1 MEYEQ
6 WLEQLEQNGKAL
18 REKKD
23 LLTKAAARCSKKT
36 QEDLKDFLDNLDLM
50 FSTEAVP
57 EGMDLFLEQEKSLTK
72 EDFKRIKLGSEI
84 VELAANLKPPM
95 EFLSQK
101 GVRGALLD
109 IMKAS
114 GAANE
119 MYTKPNLAES
129 PGLREMAYR
138 ASPINLAAQYMALRR
153 IPSEGA
159 AAEEFI
165 NALSTVPRWEKE
177 ALLKKTM
184 QNEAAA
190 DAIRNGDTKQF
201 DAFYKTV
208 QQEELSKTR
217 SFREWSDEIAKRYR
231 NRDITYAQL
240 ELEMS
245 ALRALAPG
253 KNDNEREQQ
262 QISIGNFRSKVAE
275 LKKQKTGEIDPEAYQ
290 KQLADS
296 YIDDADLSVECLDD
310 IYGMNPR
317 FHPEL
322 VNPNASDPTLGYTES
337 NMKNYMPPF
346 NMDVKVGGKSVSN
359 REFAS
364 LASLAIY
371 DLNIGGSYVFRNV
384 LSAREPVTIEPN
396 LWVAANN
403 HSMYVMNCA
412 NSYVTINGKRRAAPD
427 NRIDIFIRT
436 ASPAARY
443 KTKEVLEAYQRG
455 DVAPLAKLIAHG
467 LNLAVNYGKHH
478 INHETETAD
487 WKDRS
492 LLNQLNTDGRGNDLM
507 LQGALDLLDRD
518 PNLKKAVQEAGK
530 EMGLK
535 EEDIAAAR
543 AFKLGQ
549 QVHKAGQ
556 AAMQRLSE
564 DASGQ
569 RKLSGPEKEQCVL
582 AIQRMK
588 AMVQNIDETEQAAAE
603 HPKYL
608 EFMEK
613 YEAMEQELTENE
625 MIGKNKPD
633 YFKTEEGT
641 RAFQPWVSE
650 SAVKMYMYGGL
661 PAVYR
666 EMAKGGIAAL
676 DARITTQDCRA
687 ARNMTSRQI
696 IDGFQTANG
705 IFKKEIKEIKT
716 TAKDIYDLL
725 TKQYKAGELNYTLYE
740 ARLRAMRELTG
751 GNPKARIDLPTID
764 MAVENRIEEEKNKQK
779 EKLDPVESRIVD
791 MLETD
796 QTKMNERVRHVDD
809 VWRIT
814 PRLNKD
820 ALPGAKTPLGGY
832 TMKQFELLEAFK
844 EGPGEN
850 YLHLN
855 ASEKLSEEE
864 FAVLGIAAS
873 QAYPE
878 IGAVYFEKQDENGFG
893 HNLITDPEN
902 HARHLATWRTPYFS
916 DLDQGFGKPRDKA
929 GGFFNV
935 VIVPARQKVVE
946 ALRSFQAG
954 SGSQKELVKIM
965 GLGLHRLVEGTTVA
979 NDSYDKVH
987 PEMKRDSLM
996 ECAYIGRLA
1005 EFLERKPALMN
1016 EAIKEKYMTQED
1028 LEKAKGLGLLFKF
1041 VAGADLAQKKLEDS
1055 AAGKTQLTPD
1065 ERKACVE
1072 LMLRRKVLRESAL
1085 RQAKENRTDEKVEE
1099 AALIYGKMDMSTP
1112 ENRAIA
1118 FAELD
1123 VLTREAIG
1131 QPDYLRPLG
1140 AKGEDYAR
1148 EMLDRVMTNRD
1159 AFLEKSDVEILKMI
1173 TATPLSKDDPF
1184 THPEYQP
1191 KPVDACNEMDAL
1203 EKSRQESRRA
1213 MSAPQ
1218 PGGKTL

>member
-1 MEYEQ
+1 MTYEQ
-6 WLEQLEQNGKAL
+6 WLEQLEKNGKAL

-23 LLTKAAARCSKKT
+23 LLKKAAKKCSAET
-36 QEDLKDFLDNLDLM
+36 RENLQDFLDHLDKL
-50 FSTEAVP
+50 FSVEKVP
-57 EGMDLFLEQEKSLTK
+57 EGMELLEEQEEPRLT
-72 EDFKRIKLGSEI
+72 EDNFHLVRIGMGSAI
-84 VELAANLKPPM
+84 GYLVSDFQSPV
-95 EFLSQK
+95 EFLAQK
-101 GVRGALLD
+101 GVKEALMD
-109 IMKAS
+109 IMKAADVEGS
-114 GAANE
+114 RVLVPSFVDRNSERWKACD
-119 MYTKPNLAES
+119 
-129 PGLREMAYR
+129 
-138 ASPINLAAQYMALRR
+138 ASPIRVAAHYYAFKG
-153 IPSEGA
+153 IPEGTISMEQLYGVLPA
-159 AAEEFI
+159 IA
-165 NALSTVPRWEKE
+165 RWEKDPVLNKTLQDKKAVKALRDGTTQEFEGFYQKTLE
-177 ALLKKTM
+177 A
-184 QNEAAA
+184 
-190 DAIRNGDTKQF
+190 
-201 DAFYKTV
+201 
-208 QQEELSKTR
+208 ELSKTR
-217 SFREWSDEIAKRYR
+217 SFREWSDEVAKRYR
-231 NRDITYAQL
+231 NKDITYAQL

-310 IYGMNPR
+310 IYGMNPV

-322 VNPNASDPTLGYTES
+322 VNPHATDPTLGYTES

-384 LSAREPVTIEPN
+384 LSAKEPVTIEPN

-436 ASPAARY
+436 ASPAARN
-443 KTKEVLEAYQRG
+443 KTKEVLEDYQRG

-518 PNLKKAVQEAGK
+518 PKLKEAVQQAGEK
-530 EMGLK
+530 MGLK

-543 AFKLGQ
+543 AFKLGH

-564 DASGQ
+564 DAGGQ
-569 RKLSGPEKEQCVL
+569 RKLSSQEKEQCVL

-608 EFMEK
+608 EFLQK
-613 YEAMEQELTENE
+613 FEAKEQELTENE

-633 YFKTEEGT
+633 YFKSEEGT
-641 RAFQPWVSE
+641 RAFQPWISE

-676 DARITTQDCRA
+676 DARIDTRDCRA
-687 ARNMTSRQI
+687 ARNMTSREI

-705 IFKKEIKEIKT
+705 IFKKDVKEIKT
-716 TAKDIYDLL
+716 TAKDIYDQL

-740 ARLRAMRELTG
+740 ARLRAMREITG
-751 GNPKARIDLPTID
+751 GNKQARIDLQTID
-764 MAVENRIEEEKNKQK
+764 EAVEYRIEEAKNKQK
-779 EKLDPVESRIVD
+779 EKLAPVESKIAD

-820 ALPGAKTPLGGY
+820 ALPGAKTTLGGY
-832 TMKQFELLEAFK
+832 TMKQFQLLETFK

-850 YLHLN
+850 YLHLS

-864 FAVLGIAAS
+864 FAVLGIAAT

-878 IGAVYFEKQDENGFG
+878 IGAVYFEKQDQNGFG

-902 HARHLATWRTPYFS
+902 HVRHLATWRTPFFS
-916 DLDQGFGKPRDKA
+916 DLD
-929 GGFFNV
+929 
-935 VIVPARQKVVE
+935 
-946 ALRSFQAG
+946 
-954 SGSQKELVKIM
+954 
-965 GLGLHRLVEGTTVA
+965 
-979 NDSYDKVH
+979 
-987 PEMKRDSLM
+987 
-996 ECAYIGRLA
+996 
-1005 EFLERKPALMN
+1005 
-1016 EAIKEKYMTQED
+1016 
-1028 LEKAKGLGLLFKF
+1028 
-1041 VAGADLAQKKLEDS
+1041 
-1055 AAGKTQLTPD
+1055 
-1065 ERKACVE
+1065 
-1072 LMLRRKVLRESAL
+1072 
-1085 RQAKENRTDEKVEE
+1085 
-1099 AALIYGKMDMSTP
+1099 
-1112 ENRAIA
+1112 
-1118 FAELD
+1118 
-1123 VLTREAIG
+1123 
-1131 QPDYLRPLG
+1131 
-1140 AKGEDYAR
+1140 
-1148 EMLDRVMTNRD
+1148 
-1159 AFLEKSDVEILKMI
+1159 
-1173 TATPLSKDDPF
+1173 
-1184 THPEYQP
+1184 
-1191 KPVDACNEMDAL
+1191 
-1203 EKSRQESRRA
+1203 
-1213 MSAPQ
+1213 
-1218 PGGKTL
+1218 

>member
-1 MEYEQ
+1 MTYEQ

-23 LLTKAAARCSKKT
+23 LLKKAAAKCSKKT
-36 QEDLKDFLDNLDLM
+36 QEDLKDFLDNLDLL

-72 EDFKRIKLGSEI
+72 EDFKRIRLGSEI
-84 VELAANLKPPM
+84 VELAAYLEPPM

-109 IMKAS
+109 IMEAS
-114 GAANE
+114 GSADE
-119 MYTKPNLAES
+119 LCKKPNLAKS
-129 PGLREMAYR
+129 PGLRERAYR
-138 ASPINLAAQYMALRR
+138 ASPIGLAAQYMALRR

-159 AAEEFI
+159 PAKEFI

-190 DAIRNGDTKQF
+190 EAIRNGDTKQF
-201 DAFYKTV
+201 DDAYKTV

-231 NRDITYAQL
+231 NRDIEYAQL

-253 KNDNEREQQ
+253 RNDNEREQQ
-262 QISIGNFRSKVAE
+262 QISIGDFRSKVAE
-275 LKKQKTGEIDPEAYQ
+275 LKKPKTGEIDPEAYQ

-322 VNPNASDPTLGYTES
+322 VNPNATDPTLGYTES

-384 LSAREPVTIEPN
+384 LSAKEPVTIEPN

-427 NRIDIFIRT
+427 NRIDIFMRT
-436 ASPAARY
+436 ASPAARN

-518 PNLKKAVQEAGK
+518 PDLKKAVQKAGK

-608 EFMEK
+608 EFLQK
-613 YEAMEQELTENE
+613 FEAMEQELTEKE
-625 MIGKNKPD
+625 MTKRPD
-633 YFKTEEGT
+633 YFKTEEVTFNAGDDV
-641 RAFQPWVSE
+641 RDACGPV
-650 SAVKMYMYGGL
+650 L
-661 PAVYR
+661 PAVLFP
-666 EMAKGGIAAL
+666 EEAVGHSFQVIPDLCNNVFLQHFHAA
-676 DARITTQDCRA
+676 
-687 ARNMTSRQI
+687 
-696 IDGFQTANG
+696 F
-705 IFKKEIKEIKT
+705 
-716 TAKDIYDLL
+716 
-725 TKQYKAGELNYTLYE
+725 
-740 ARLRAMRELTG
+740 
-751 GNPKARIDLPTID
+751 LP
-764 MAVENRIEEEKNKQK
+764 
-779 EKLDPVESRIVD
+779 
-791 MLETD
+791 
-796 QTKMNERVRHVDD
+796 
-809 VWRIT
+809 
-814 PRLNKD
+814 
-820 ALPGAKTPLGGY
+820 
-832 TMKQFELLEAFK
+832 
-844 EGPGEN
+844 
-850 YLHLN
+850 
-855 ASEKLSEEE
+855 
-864 FAVLGIAAS
+864 
-873 QAYPE
+873 
-878 IGAVYFEKQDENGFG
+878 
-893 HNLITDPEN
+893 
-902 HARHLATWRTPYFS
+902 
-916 DLDQGFGKPRDKA
+916 
-929 GGFFNV
+929 
-935 VIVPARQKVVE
+935 QKVTSNRVTPKNRGSYIFTRTRARTRMKNF
-946 ALRSFQAG
+946 ALA
-954 SGSQKELVKIM
+954 
-965 GLGLHRLVEGTTVA
+965 
-979 NDSYDKVH
+979 
-987 PEMKRDSLM
+987 
-996 ECAYIGRLA
+996 
-1005 EFLERKPALMN
+1005 
-1016 EAIKEKYMTQED
+1016 
-1028 LEKAKGLGLLFKF
+1028 
-1041 VAGADLAQKKLEDS
+1041 
-1055 AAGKTQLTPD
+1055 
-1065 ERKACVE
+1065 
-1072 LMLRRKVLRESAL
+1072 
-1085 RQAKENRTDEKVEE
+1085 
-1099 AALIYGKMDMSTP
+1099 
-1112 ENRAIA
+1112 
-1118 FAELD
+1118 
-1123 VLTREAIG
+1123 
-1131 QPDYLRPLG
+1131 
-1140 AKGEDYAR
+1140 
-1148 EMLDRVMTNRD
+1148 
-1159 AFLEKSDVEILKMI
+1159 
-1173 TATPLSKDDPF
+1173 
-1184 THPEYQP
+1184 
-1191 KPVDACNEMDAL
+1191 
-1203 EKSRQESRRA
+1203 
-1213 MSAPQ
+1213 
-1218 PGGKTL
+1218 